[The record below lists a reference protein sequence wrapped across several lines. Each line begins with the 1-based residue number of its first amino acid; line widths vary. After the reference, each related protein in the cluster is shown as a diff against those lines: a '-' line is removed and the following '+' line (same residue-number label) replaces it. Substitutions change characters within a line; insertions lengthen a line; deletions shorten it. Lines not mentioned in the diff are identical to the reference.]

1 MAGKIGK
8 TIYSTAAWKSLRLAA
23 LQAAGWRCSRCR
35 RYGNEAH
42 HLVPLASGGP
52 VLPPLAGLEI
62 LCRSCHF
69 KRHPSKRRTGWN
81 ALLSRLRGA
90 CLFFPSVLL

>member
-23 LQAAGWRCSRCR
+23 LQAGGWRCSRCR

-62 LCRSCHF
+62 LCRRCHLENH
-69 KRHPSKRRTGWN
+69 KPSARRAWD

-90 CLFFPSVLL
+90 